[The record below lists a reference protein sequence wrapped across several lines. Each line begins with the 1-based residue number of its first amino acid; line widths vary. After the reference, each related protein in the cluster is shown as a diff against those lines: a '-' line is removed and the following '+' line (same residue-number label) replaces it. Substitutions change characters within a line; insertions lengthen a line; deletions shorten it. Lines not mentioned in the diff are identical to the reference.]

1 MMGDEQINRMK
12 HRSIKNFSIL
22 FLLIVACVM
31 SWNFYFKDYIQQ
43 DTVNIHVFPKE
54 IGGWTSEELTITDDE
69 YAILETR
76 NAFIRKYSSDDGK
89 EVYFFT
95 VYSQNNRK
103 VSHPP
108 EICYTGGGITVLDN
122 QEANIKVNDD
132 VMIPARKL
140 SLEQGRFEHVAYYWF
155 KVGDSFTSNY
165 WEQQIK
171 IALNTFLGKNSSSA
185 LIRLSVVVENGN
197 MAEAEENIQEFAKLI
212 LPGLKEYLP

>member
-1 MMGDEQINRMK
+1 MK
-12 HRSIKNFSIL
+12 VKNVKNIV
-22 FLLIVACVM
+22 IVAILLGGCYM

-54 IGGWTSEELTITDDE
+54 ISGWTSEELTITDDE

-76 NAFIRKYSSDDGK
+76 NAFVRKYSNGDGK

-122 QEANIKVNDD
+122 QPAQIKADD
-132 VMIPARKL
+132 VMIPVRKL
-140 SLEQGRFEHVAYYWF
+140 NLDQGRFEHVAYYWF

-165 WEQQIK
+165 WEQQFK

-185 LIRLSVVVENGN
+185 LIRLSAVAQNGN
-197 MAEAEENIQEFAKLI
+197 KAKAEEDIQEFAKLI
-212 LPGLKEYLP
+212 FQDIKEYLP